1 MSVWTSMA
9 GYLADR
15 PRLITYDRA
24 MRADPN
30 QVQTRGRAAWS
41 SPALLLL
48 LLASPLIA
56 GAAQH
61 NSHRQNNAHRHEPQ
75 AAMQSE
81 AGARCPGMSMDQ
93 AIENAERRYKA
104 RVVKASVDNGN
115 DRCVYVLRL
124 LSDDGRVWTVRVDS
138 KSGA

>member
-1 MSVWTSMA
+1 
-9 GYLADR
+9 
-15 PRLITYDRA
+15 
-24 MRADPN
+24 MREN
-30 QVQTRGRAAWS
+30 GNRTKWKGRAADS

-48 LLASPLIA
+48 VLLAAPLMA

-61 NSHRQNNAHRHEPQ
+61 NSHRQGNSHRYESQ
-75 AAMQSE
+75 AATQSE
-81 AGARCPGMSMDQ
+81 TGARCPGMSMDQ
-93 AIENAERRYKA
+93 AIETAERRYKA

>member
-1 MSVWTSMA
+1 MA
-9 GYLADR
+9 GHLADR

-24 MRADPN
+24 MREERN
-30 QVQTRGRAAWS
+30 QVRRGRAAWS
-41 SPALLLL
+41 PALLLVL
-48 LLASPLIA
+48 LTAPLLAS
-56 GAAQH
+56 AAQH
-61 NSHRQNNAHRHEPQ
+61 KSHRHDNSHRYEAQ
-75 AAMQSE
+75 AASQSE

-124 LSDDGRVWTVRVDS
+124 LSDDGRVWTVRIDS

>member
-1 MSVWTSMA
+1 
-9 GYLADR
+9 
-15 PRLITYDRA
+15 
-24 MRADPN
+24 MREERN
-30 QVQTRGRAAWS
+30 QVRTRGRAAWS
-41 SPALLLL
+41 PALLLS
-48 LLASPLIA
+48 LLATPLLA

-61 NSHRQNNAHRHEPQ
+61 KSHRHDSHRYEAQ
-75 AAMQSE
+75 AAAQSE
-81 AGARCPGMSMDQ
+81 AGARCPGMTMDQ
-93 AIENAERRYKA
+93 AIESAERRYKA

>member
-1 MSVWTSMA
+1 
-9 GYLADR
+9 
-15 PRLITYDRA
+15 
-24 MRADPN
+24 MRGEFN
-30 QVQTRGRAAWS
+30 QVQSKGRAAWS
-41 SPALLLL
+41 SPALLLAL
-48 LLASPLIA
+48 LSSPSIS

-61 NSHRQNNAHRHEPQ
+61 NFHRHDSPHHEWQ
-75 AAMQSE
+75 AAPQGE

-124 LSDDGRVWTVRVDS
+124 LSDDGRVWTVRIDS
-138 KSGA
+138 RSGA